1 MRRDQL
7 QHIVRAAAEICEEPD
22 FIVIG
27 SQAIHGSLIDVDE
40 EILIRSME
48 ADLYPLHAPHK
59 SQLLNEIGELSLFHT
74 NNGYY
79 ADGVD
84 DTTATLPVRWQDRLI
99 RISGPLTQNA
109 HGFEARAWCL
119 ELHDLVISKLVAGRE
134 KDINFFRAL
143 VRMHKVE
150 HVTLRERLAQTDV
163 SAAKR
168 RIVGSYFDAAFGDVI
183 DAANS

>member
-7 QHIVRAAAEICEEPD
+7 QHIIRAAAEICEEPD

-27 SQAIHGSLIDVDE
+27 SQAVHGSLVDVDE
-40 EILIRSME
+40 ELLIRSME

-74 NNGYY
+74 HNGYY

-84 DTTATLPVRWQDRLI
+84 DTTATLPAGWQDRLI
-99 RISGPLTQNA
+99 RISGPLTQNV
-109 HGFEARAWCL
+109 HGFEARGWCL
-119 ELHDLVISKLVAGRE
+119 DLHDLVISKLVAGRD
-134 KDINFFRAL
+134 KDIAFFRAL
-143 VRMHKVE
+143 VRMHE
-150 HVTLRERLAQTDV
+150 IELVTLRERLAQTSV

-168 RIVGSYFDAAFGDVI
+168 RIVESYFEVGFEDVI
-183 DAANS
+183 DAASS